1 MSVDMHGCHLS
12 FSSLVTLLVVARVVT
27 WVAWSMDND
36 IMMMASIVSSL
47 VCTYEGVDTTK
58 RESDVV
64 YFLTVL
70 HTVII

>member
-12 FSSLVTLLVVARVVT
+12 FSSLVTLLVVARV
-27 WVAWSMDND
+27 VAWSMDND

>member
-1 MSVDMHGCHLS
+1 
-12 FSSLVTLLVVARVVT
+12 
-27 WVAWSMDND
+27 
-36 IMMMASIVSSL
+36 MMMASIVSSL

>member
-1 MSVDMHGCHLS
+1 MDVILVSVTRH
-12 FSSLVTLLVVARVVT
+12 SSLLVVARV
-27 WVAWSMDND
+27 VAWSMDND

>member
-1 MSVDMHGCHLS
+1 MSVDMDACHLS
-12 FSSLVTLLVVARVVT
+12 FSSLVTLLVVARV
-27 WVAWSMDND
+27 VAWSMDND